1 VHHGDGLIVSTDP
14 GWAKPRR
21 HGYLEHMPGELEPGR
36 EERAALAETVLA
48 VIQDWIHRADT
59 MPASGVDLDEDLTS
73 RLMSPP
79 EETGRSLESILIDI
93 EDAGRSGVFHP
104 SGGHL
109 SYIPNA
115 GLFTGALGE
124 FLASGLNRYTGV
136 SGAAPGMTAIEHGM
150 VRWMTSLFEMGDSA
164 SGLILSGGST
174 ANLTAIVAARTA
186 RLGDAF
192 TSGVMYVT
200 PHTHHSVE
208 KAARIAGF
216 RRDQIRAVA
225 IDSDLRMD
233 PWALA
238 EAVERDRGDGLD
250 PFLVVGSAGTTDT
263 GTVDPL
269 VDLARVSDD
278 EGLWLHVD
286 AAYGGFFQLTDR
298 GKAALSGI
306 ELADSVS
313 VDPHKG
319 LSIPFGAGALLVR
332 DEGHLIDANQGRGAY
347 LRDEDHHSGLRDIAA
362 LGPELTRPLRA
373 LQMWLP
379 LHLHGVAPFREALD
393 AYLDLADYAHT
404 RLIGIEG
411 LEAPWRPDLSVVA
424 FRLVDDAL
432 GRRALEDIN
441 RERVVHLSP
450 TTISG
455 RLVLR
460 FAILNRR
467 TTRDHI
473 DHAIDMIEKTLIG

>member
-1 VHHGDGLIVSTDP
+1 
-14 GWAKPRR
+14 
-21 HGYLEHMPGELEPGR
+21 MPGELEPGR
-36 EERAALAETVLA
+36 EERAALAENVLA
-48 VIQDWIHRADT
+48 VIQDWIDGADT
-59 MPASGVDLDEDLTS
+59 MPASGMDLDEALTA
-73 RLMSPP
+73 RLMMPP
-79 EETGRSLESILIDI
+79 GETGRSLESILSDV

-115 GLFTGALGE
+115 GLYTGALGE

-150 VRWMTSLFEMGDSA
+150 VRWMTSLFDMGDEA

-186 RLGDAF
+186 RLGDEF
-192 TSGVMYVT
+192 TRGVIYVT

-225 IDSDLRMD
+225 IDADLRMD
-233 PWALA
+233 PDALA
-238 EAVERDRGDGLD
+238 EAAERDRRDGLD

-269 VDLARVSDD
+269 HDLANVSES

-286 AAYGGFFQLTDR
+286 AAYGGFFQLTER
-298 GKAALSGI
+298 GRLALSGI
-306 ELADSVS
+306 VRADSIS

-332 DEGHLIDANQGRGAY
+332 EEGHLIDANQGRGAY
-347 LRDEDHHSGLRDIAA
+347 LREEDHHAGLRDIAA
-362 LGPELTRPLRA
+362 LGPELTRPFRA

-379 LHLHGVAPFREALD
+379 LHLHGVAPFRETLD
-393 AYLDLADYAHT
+393 IYLDLAEYAHD
-404 RLIGIEG
+404 RLVGIEG
-411 LEAPWRPDLSVVA
+411 LETPWRPDLSVVA
-424 FRLVDDAL
+424 FRFADDDQGRQAL
-432 GRRALEDIN
+432 DDIN

-473 DHAIDMIEKTLIG
+473 DHAIDMVEKTLIG